1 MPIKIYPS
9 TELRNHTK
17 EILREVCK
25 EPDACY
31 ITVHGKAEAVLLSVD
46 QYNHIMSELE
56 DRFDEQDP
64 ELLREVK
71 EAMRDYHAGK
81 GIPFREWL
89 KSRTKKLNSKKS

>member
-9 TELRNHTK
+9 TELRSHTK
-17 EILREVCK
+17 KILQEVVR

-46 QYNHIMSELE
+46 KYNYLVSELE

-64 ELLREVK
+64 VLARQIKKARENY
-71 EAMRDYHAGK
+71 RRGK

-89 KSRTKKLNSKKS
+89 KSRSKTSR